1 MSEAIDYGAGDP
13 DVLQMTLRAQRSALL
28 RQIPYFTTAP
38 GVRAAVGA
46 IRGLRLESIGVRSLQ
61 EIHKS

>member
-28 RQIPYFTTAP
+28 RQMIELTGQCYHLTAAIGDDFTEALY
-38 GVRAAVGA
+38 AELK
-46 IRGLRLESIGVRSLQ
+46 RGKAEAGS
-61 EIHKS
+61 

>member
-1 MSEAIDYGAGDP
+1 VRDSASI
-13 DVLQMTLRAQRSALL
+13 RRSALL
-28 RQIPYFTTAP
+28 RQIPYFTTAS
-38 GVRAAVGA
+38 GALAAVGG